1 MECHG
6 IIILLNAKP
15 SCSEWEQMNLIK
27 YKCFLRLLTMHL
39 GDVDENASPSVCHR
53 EAAVQHET
61 KLLLC
66 HNLGVL
72 ANEEDAW

>member
-1 MECHG
+1 
-6 IIILLNAKP
+6 
-15 SCSEWEQMNLIK
+15 MNLIK
-27 YKCFLRLLTMHL
+27 YKCFLRLLAMHL